1 MGENVV
7 IGQRAATC
15 TEPGYTG
22 DTICGACGEVLEQ
35 GAETRTVPHQYG
47 GAWQMDETSHWQVC
61 QICGA
66 KSSAEPHVFEQT
78 EEPAPPELEFPEQGG
93 ATQKPTTG
101 EETEAPG
108 AEPEMPDADGQQP
121 EETEGQ
127 DPDTIPPEGESDPEV
142 PAPGEETGEDSANE
156 NEPPAEEQTKFR
168 NPPKPR
174 PAMRASRI

>member
-1 MGENVV
+1 
-7 IGQRAATC
+7 
-15 TEPGYTG
+15 
-22 DTICGACGEVLEQ
+22 
-35 GAETRTVPHQYG
+35 
-47 GAWQMDETSHWQVC
+47 MDETSHWQVC

-156 NEPPAEEQTKFR
+156 NEPPAEEQTKIPESAEAPASDESQPDI
-168 NPPKPR
+168 NP
-174 PAMRASRI
+174 AARAGNWSVLWESTRCS